1 MNLGAQGGPA
11 THESDP
17 QQLARDFGWITA
29 WKPRRPPGHGAQR
42 GQPVTPEL
50 MPRPQPTDGQSG
62 LAART
67 RPASACQSKT
77 PALCM
82 GFSKTQS
89 LITTRYLKHPG
100 YNPQLPNIYRT
111 GKVHLTREGTAEAE
125 KPPENFVA
133 GRGVALTT
141 SIH

>member
-1 MNLGAQGGPA
+1 MGLTPSSLPETLGSLRRVDHFLETTQATRSWGP
-11 THESDP
+11 
-17 QQLARDFGWITA
+17 G
-29 WKPRRPPGHGAQR
+29 
-42 GQPVTPEL
+42 GQPVMLEL
-50 MPRPQPTDGQSG
+50 MPRPQPTEGQSG

-77 PALCM
+77 PASCM

-111 GKVHLTREGTAEAE
+111 RKIHLMGEETG
-125 KPPENFVA
+125 
-133 GRGVALTT
+133 
-141 SIH
+141 